1 MPGIISQ
8 LQSSLATLG
17 GLPAAATKS
26 GKKVIVKEIK
36 LVGRSFG
43 EYTNPFYSCDQ
54 MRWKF
59 VSLDEVGEDDLV
71 VFNNQYMEKGIGK
84 PVRMR
89 IGWLLESRG
98 IAWPNYSFIED
109 NLDKFDVIFTCD
121 DAIVSLD
128 PLRCIYVP
136 RGGCWI
142 KAADRKIYDKSR
154 FISFISSAKG
164 FDKWS
169 AIGHGL
175 RTDLYYILTNIGGC
189 LGARLERAGLKNRI
203 DCYGTITGHT
213 LPEKVD
219 SLKDYMFQIA
229 VENMINDTY
238 FTEKLTDCFATGT
251 VPIFRGTRRVDRFF
265 DPRGI
270 IFFDSLEE
278 LTDILINLT
287 EDDYYDRMDAIN
299 ENFHRLEE
307 FLMPE
312 DWLCRYTGLLNW

>member
-1 MPGIISQ
+1 M
-8 LQSSLATLG
+8 
-17 GLPAAATKS
+17 KE
-26 GKKVIVKEIK
+26 VKM
-36 LVGRSFG
+36 VGRSFG
-43 EYTNPFYSCDQ
+43 QYTNPFYTCET

-59 VSLDEVGEDDLV
+59 VSLDSIEKEDLV
-71 VFNNQYMEKGIGK
+71 VFTNENMKKGLNY
-84 PVRMR
+84 PVRKR

-109 NLDKFDVIFTCD
+109 NFEKFDVIFTCD
-121 DAIVSLD
+121 DSIVALD
-128 PLRCIYVP
+128 PQRCIYVP

-142 KAADRKIYDKSR
+142 KEEDRKIYAKSR
-154 FISFISSAKG
+154 FVSFISSAKG

-169 AIGHGL
+169 AVGHGF
-175 RTDLYYILTNIGGC
+175 RTDLYYILTNLGGC
-189 LGARLERAGLKNRI
+189 LGVRLQRAGLKDRI
-203 DCYGTITGHT
+203 SCYGRITGQN

-229 VENMINDTY
+229 VENMVHDTY
-238 FTEKLTDCFATGT
+238 FTEKLVDCFATGT
-251 VPIFRGTRRVDRFF
+251 IPIFRGSRKVDRFF
-265 DPRGI
+265 NPRGI

-287 EDDYYDRMDAIN
+287 EDDYYDRMDAIK

-312 DWLCRYTGLLNW
+312 DWICRYTGLLNWQS